1 MAHYLGQ
8 AQGRLTDAPAC
19 RIIHSDSEILLHN
32 MTRSLSGVQS
42 VLRAIRLLKMFT
54 DAHPEWRLKDLA
66 RAVEMNKATT
76 YRLLSALEAEG
87 LLMRDA
93 RTGAY
98 RLGPEIIALGG
109 RALRSND
116 LRSAGYAE
124 LEWLAC
130 AAGEAA
136 TLEILVDDQVLILEE
151 IPASHLVA
159 PWQTIGTRHPAHATS
174 TGKLLLAFLPPHERV
189 AHLRPPLQRLTE
201 KTITDLE
208 ALEQQM
214 ALIRAQGYA
223 TAIEELE
230 DGYVAVSAPVRN
242 HDGEVVAAISIG
254 GPITRLNAGRLT
266 ECIALV
272 RQAGRRISER
282 LGFREYLS
290 ESA

>member
-1 MAHYLGQ
+1 
-8 AQGRLTDAPAC
+8 
-19 RIIHSDSEILLHN
+19 
-32 MTRSLSGVQS
+32 MTQSPSGAQS

-66 RAVEMNKATT
+66 RAVNMNKATI
-76 YRLLSALEAEG
+76 YRLLNALEHEG
-87 LLMRDA
+87 LLTRDK

-116 LRSAGYAE
+116 LRSAGYGE

-136 TLEILVDDQVLILEE
+136 TLEILVENQVLILEE
-151 IPASHLVA
+151 IPASHLLA

-174 TGKLLLAFLPPHERV
+174 TGKLLLAFLPAHER
-189 AHLRPPLQRLTE
+189 AARLRPPLQQLTK

-208 ALEQQM
+208 ALEHQM
-214 ALIRAQGYA
+214 ALIRTQGYA

-230 DGYVAVSAPVRN
+230 DGYVAVSAPIRN
-242 HDGEVVAAISIG
+242 HDGEVVAAVSIG
-254 GPITRLNAGRLT
+254 GPITRLNTERLP
-266 ECIALV
+266 ECINLV
-272 RQAGRRISER
+272 QQAGQRISER
-282 LGFREYLS
+282 LGFREH
-290 ESA
+290 

>member
-1 MAHYLGQ
+1 MNSKYE
-8 AQGRLTDAPAC
+8 TM
-19 RIIHSDSEILLHN
+19 LHI
-32 MTRSLSGVQS
+32 MRQSPGGVQS

-54 DAHPEWRLKDLA
+54 DTHPEWRLKDLA

-76 YRLLSALEAEG
+76 YRLLSALEYEG

-93 RTGAY
+93 HTGAY

-130 AAGEAA
+130 TAGEAA
-136 TLEILVDDQVLILEE
+136 TLEILVNDQVLILEE

-174 TGKLLLAFLPPHERV
+174 TGKLLLAFLPAQER
-189 AHLRPPLQRLTE
+189 ASRLHLPLQRLTE
-201 KTITDLE
+201 RTIVDIEELE
-208 ALEQQM
+208 RQLVAIKM
-214 ALIRAQGYA
+214 QGYA
-223 TAIEELE
+223 TAVEELE

-242 HDGEVVAAISIG
+242 HNGEVVAAVSIG
-254 GPITRLNAGRLT
+254 GPITRLNAGRLP
-266 ECIALV
+266 ECIDLV

-282 LGFREYLS
+282 LGFREH
-290 ESA
+290 

>member
-1 MAHYLGQ
+1 MK
-8 AQGRLTDAPAC
+8 
-19 RIIHSDSEILLHN
+19 N
-32 MTRSLSGVQS
+32 
-42 VLRAIRLLKMFT
+42 
-54 DAHPEWRLKDLA
+54 
-66 RAVEMNKATT
+66 ATA
-76 YRLLSALEAEG
+76 YRLLSALENEG

-116 LRSAGYAE
+116 LRSAGYST
-124 LEWLAC
+124 LEWLAST
-130 AAGEAA
+130 AGEAA

-174 TGKLLLAFLPPHERV
+174 TGKLLLAFLPAQERM
-189 AHLRPPLQRLTE
+189 ARLRPPLPRLAQ

-208 ALEQQM
+208 QLEHQM
-214 ALIRAQGYA
+214 ALIRTQGYA

-242 HDGEVVAAISIG
+242 HDGEVVAAVSIG
-254 GPITRLNAGRLT
+254 GPITRLNTNRLP

-272 RQAGRRISER
+272 QQAGRRISER
-282 LGFREYLS
+282 LGFREHQP
-290 ESA
+290 ESVQHISR